1 MIGES
6 CVLINRTS
14 KPLSFIQNGVTR
26 VLKPGKNPG
35 TTDQIR
41 FAKTQNPRMGSFDYT
56 GQQGQYLVGV
66 EGLDPAEECTL
77 LKPGEEHLHGGAEK
91 FDRSH
96 ESFPALE
103 KGMEVVVVPSGVAQP
118 RGRVSEISTLPADTV
133 VSSQFT

>member
-1 MIGES
+1 MTGEA
-6 CVLINRTS
+6 CTLINRTS
-14 KPLSFIQNGVTR
+14 KPLTFIQNGVTR
-26 VLKPGKNPG
+26 VLKPGKNAG

-41 FAKTQNPRMGSFDYT
+41 FAKTQNPRMGTFDAS

-66 EGLDPAEECTL
+66 EGFDPPEECTM
-77 LKPGEEHLHGGAEK
+77 LKPGDEHLRGGHEK

-103 KGMEVVVVPSGVAQP
+103 KGTEVVVVPSGVAQP
-118 RGRVSEISTLPADTV
+118 RGRVSEISTLPPDTV